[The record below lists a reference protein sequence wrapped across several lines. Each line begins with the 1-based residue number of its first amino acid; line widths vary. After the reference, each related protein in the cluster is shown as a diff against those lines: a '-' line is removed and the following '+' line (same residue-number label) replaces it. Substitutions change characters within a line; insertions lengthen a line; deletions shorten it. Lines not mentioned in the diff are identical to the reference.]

1 MRWKWGP
8 GLLPLKRIRFSLLC
22 CFPILQ
28 VHFWSYSFLSTWS
41 HSSHHSAM
49 LQPLSTT
56 PLVTDPLRNEKEI
69 KENSIFLRNQPL
81 IWNFSNINK
90 ISGSHSLSPLDLVQ
104 MLHGCSRS
112 TAESLALF
120 LASTSNPASYW
131 YVNTLGGSC
140 WWLKCLAICHPCGK
154 SHNCHGEQLTSEIMN
169 KDLYQQSLAF

>member
-8 GLLPLKRIRFSLLC
+8 GLLPLKRTRFSLLC

-81 IWNFSNINK
+81 IWNFSNINTDQRQSQP
-90 ISGSHSLSPLDLVQ
+90 ISTGFGTDAAWMLTFHSRELSSVPGFHFQSSVLLI
-104 MLHGCSRS
+104 HKH
-112 TAESLALF
+112 
-120 LASTSNPASYW
+120 
-131 YVNTLGGSC
+131 LGGSC